1 MQILTKAC
9 YDLVVAQ
16 KVCQARKLRARSR
29 GGTQRSP
36 ATVKGEFLSLAG
48 VRGPAGAGGASPAH
62 STEPLVADKHV
73 CTHTLAQV
81 RCLTKVAA
89 GRCEVAGGH

>member
-1 MQILTKAC
+1 MQILTKAS
-9 YDLVVAQ
+9 YDLVVVQ

-29 GGTQRSP
+29 GATQRSP
-36 ATVKGEFLSLAG
+36 GTVKGEFPSLAG
-48 VRGPAGAGGASPAH
+48 VRGPAGAEGASPAH
-62 STEPLVADKHV
+62 STEPLVAHKRV

-89 GRCEVAGGH
+89 GRCEVASGH